1 MPGAGRKT
9 SAVVLGEAYGV
20 AEGIAVD
27 THCGRLSMR
36 LGLTDTTDPIK
47 AERAA
52 DGGRAA
58 QALDQLDAPDDRA
71 RPRHLPLAR
80 AAVLGVHPA
89 RHLSRGP
96 GADGGRAAPKRAPS
110 GADRAHHVRP
120 AGGTLAAMDRLDM
133 ELYADRLARDAQRV
147 ADELSAAR
155 LRLAWA
161 EFEVAARDWL
171 GGDDSRMLEAIGVL
185 RTDRHRR
192 RRGAGRPAP
201 PAARCDRPLPGVRR
215 GAAGGAA
222 GHAGEDAIAAGGRRR
237 RRAARRPRRARG
249 RRRARRACRVRRRA
263 SSSPACRAAGRPTR
277 ARWRPGRCRP
287 RSRAGRGPPRRAGRS
302 GRARGSPVSS
312 NTPRPAARM
321 RPSLSHASMPA
332 SGCG

>member
-9 SAVVLGEAYGV
+9 SAVVLGEAYGI

-47 AERAA
+47 AERQLMAVVA
-52 DGGRAA
+52 RKHWINWTHLMIAHGRAICRSRVPQCSA
-58 QALDQLDAPDDRA
+58 CLLLDICPEGQCAAGGGAARGARQASAE
-71 RPRHLPLAR
+71 
-80 AAVLGVHPA
+80 
-89 RHLSRGP
+89 
-96 GADGGRAAPKRAPS
+96 
-110 GADRAHHVRP
+110 RAHHVASGRRH
-120 AGGTLAAMDRLDM
+120 AGAMDRLDM

-147 ADELSAAR
+147 ADELAAAR

-185 RTDRHRR
+185 RDRHRR

-201 PAARCDRPLPGVRR
+201 AAAGDRPLPGVRR

-222 GHAGEDAIAAGGRRR
+222 G
-237 RRAARRPRRARG
+237 AR
-249 RRRARRACRVRRRA
+249 
-263 SSSPACRAAGRPTR
+263 
-277 ARWRPGRCRP
+277 
-287 RSRAGRGPPRRAGRS
+287 
-302 GRARGSPVSS
+302 
-312 NTPRPAARM
+312 
-321 RPSLSHASMPA
+321 
-332 SGCG
+332 